1 VARVRLPKN
10 LGDCEIIITKA
21 SSPAVWNRKSDKNRF
36 LLACRNIEEA
46 EKVLQKIRT
55 NDGQEDIWL

>member
-1 VARVRLPKN
+1 MARVRLPKN

-21 SSPAVWNRKSDKNRF
+21 GSPAVWNRKSGKNRF
-36 LLACRNIEEA
+36 LLAYRNIEEA

>member
-1 VARVRLPKN
+1 MARVRLPKN
-10 LGDCEIIITKA
+10 LGDCEIITTKA
-21 SSPAVWNRKSDKNRF
+21 GSPAVWNRKSGKNRF

-46 EKVLQKIRT
+46 EKVLQKIRA